1 MPMQMHSGCVAD
13 SQCLTLDTPGGRIRH
28 FRKARELTQQALAD
42 LLFVDQTTVARWELG
57 RVTVP
62 RPMRR
67 RLAEALDIPRAVLF
81 GEDAA

>member
-1 MPMQMHSGCVAD
+1 VHSGGVVD
-13 SQCLTLDTPGGRIRH
+13 KQCLTLETPGGRIRH
-28 FRKARELTQQALAD
+28 FRKARDLTQAALAD
-42 LLFVDQTTVARWELG
+42 LLYVDQTTIARWELG

-67 RLAEALDIPRAVLF
+67 RLAEVLDIPRAVLF